1 MNKTSKAKL
10 ARKLLRSEYQGI
22 LSTVSVDVEGY
33 PFGSVVPYCMNKQA
47 KPVILISTIAQHTK
61 NILSDSKV
69 SLTVTEREL
78 DDGQTGG
85 RITYVGDAEKLNSDD
100 TESIERY
107 YQYFPQSMDYHKT
120 HNFDF
125 YQINPVRIRFIG
137 GFGEI
142 YWLEKEDFLLSNPFS
157 FDEEKSMVEHMNADH
172 TEAMKHYCQLNDIS
186 YSKEQLPVMVG
197 IDSEGFNL
205 RIGKRIN
212 RINFEEPVTTAMEV
226 RKAMVVMAKEGSQ

>member
-10 ARKLLRSEYQGI
+10 ARKLLLSEYQGI
-22 LSTVSVDVEGY
+22 LSTISVDVEGY
-33 PFGSVVPYCMNKQA
+33 PFGSVVPYCLNKES

-61 NILSDSKV
+61 NIISDSRV
-69 SLTVTEREL
+69 SLTVTERGI
-78 DDGQTGG
+78 DDGQTAG
-85 RITYVGDAEKLNSDD
+85 RVTFIGDVEKLDSDD
-100 TESIERY
+100 SESVERY
-107 YQYFPQSMDYHKT
+107 YQYFPQSMGYHKT

-142 YWLEKEDFLLSNPFS
+142 YWLEKEDFLLNNPFS

-172 TEAMKHYCQLNDIS
+172 IEAMKHYCQLNDIS
-186 YSKEQLPVMVG
+186 YSEEKLPVMVG

-205 RIGKRIN
+205 RIGARIN
-212 RINFEEPVTTAMEV
+212 RIDFNEPVTTAMEV
-226 RKAMVVMAKEGSQ
+226 RKAMVAMAKEESQ

>member
-10 ARKLLRSEYQGI
+10 ARKLLLSEYQGI
-22 LSTVSVDVEGY
+22 LSTISVDIEGY
-33 PFGSVVPYCMNKQA
+33 PFGSVVPYCLNKEG
-47 KPVILISTIAQHTK
+47 KPVILISSIAQHTK

-69 SLTVTEREL
+69 SLTVTEKGV
-78 DDGQTGG
+78 DNGQTAG
-85 RITYVGDAEKLNSDD
+85 RITYIGDAEKLNSDD

-125 YQINPVRIRFIG
+125 YQISPVRIRFIG

-142 YWLEKEDFLLSNPFS
+142 YWLEKESFLLSNPFS
-157 FDEEKSMVEHMNADH
+157 FNEENSMTEHMNTDH
-172 TEAMKHYCQLNDIS
+172 QEAMKHYCLSNEID
-186 YSKEQLPVMVG
+186 YSEDRLPVMVG

-205 RIGKRIN
+205 RVGDRIH
-212 RINFEEPVTTAMEV
+212 RINFDEPVTTAVEV
-226 RKAMVVMAKEGSQ
+226 RKAMVAMARG